1 MGVGKV
7 AVIDEER
14 GYSIDRKRVAL
25 AYLAETVI
33 VAASLM
39 GAALFAEQYGHQ
51 DTNTMLMMMLAP
63 VAYAVVEFCRVP
75 LAISIRTQRSFLLRA
90 VAVLGVLG
98 AGCVTVKSMS
108 TTW

>member
-1 MGVGKV
+1 MGVGKA

-63 VAYAVVEFCRVP
+63 VAYAV
-75 LAISIRTQRSFLLRA
+75 
-90 VAVLGVLG
+90 G
-98 AGCVTVKSMS
+98 
-108 TTW
+108 